1 MAQTALSRDEALRLL
16 REHMP
21 VLVKR
26 FGVSD
31 LALFGSTARDEA
43 TADSDVDILVTY
55 ESGTREEQNG
65 TSWWGDVGAEDY
77 LSDLFGRRVDLVER
91 RLLRKEYRPWVEAD
105 AVDPLDPRPLMS
117 ESSRPKRWD
126 IYIQDMLDSC
136 QSVVTYTSGVNR
148 ASFLANREKYDAT
161 VRNVEIIGEAA
172 TKLPEHVRE
181 ANPEIPWRA
190 VIDARNRLIHGY
202 RDIDDD
208 KLWAII
214 RQHVPELIKRLT
226 PLLAQAKA
234 ELTESGE

>member
-1 MAQTALSRDEALRLL
+1 MAKTALSRDEALRLL

-26 FGVSD
+26 FGVSE
-31 LALFGSTARDEA
+31 LALFGSTARDES
-43 TADSDVDILVTY
+43 TPDSDVDILVTFDS
-55 ESGTREEQNG
+55 ETREEQNG
-65 TSWWGDVGAEDY
+65 ASWWGDLGAEDY

-117 ESSRPKRWD
+117 EASRPKRWD

-136 QSVVTYTSGVNR
+136 DKVISYTVGFEQAEFQQDEIR
-148 ASFLANREKYDAT
+148 KDAT
-161 VRNVEIIGEAA
+161 IRNVEIIGEAA

-202 RDIDDD
+202 RDINDD

-214 RQHVPELIKRLT
+214 RQHVPELITRLS